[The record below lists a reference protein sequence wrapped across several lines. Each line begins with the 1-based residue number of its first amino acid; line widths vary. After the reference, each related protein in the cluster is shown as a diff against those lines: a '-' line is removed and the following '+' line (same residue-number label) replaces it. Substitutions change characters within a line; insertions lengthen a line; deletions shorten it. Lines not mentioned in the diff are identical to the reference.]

1 MKNRSRYFDY
11 FIWAA
16 LGVAVVIVLKRH
28 DSGPA
33 TGEPAAAIDLP
44 LVGAE
49 GRFQLADQQGK
60 TVVMEV
66 FASWCGTCR
75 RAAPAFAEA
84 YRTLPR
90 DQVKFIGVSVDESRD
105 AAANAKERW
114 QIPYDVAHDDGSV
127 SRNYKISLL
136 PTVIV
141 IGPDGTVKHAS
152 PGAPS
157 AADLARWVEKR

>member
-1 MKNRSRYFDY
+1 VKNRSRYFDY

-16 LGVAVVIVLKRH
+16 LGVAVVIVLRRH

-33 TGEPAAAIDLP
+33 TGVAAAAIDLP
-44 LVGAE
+44 LVGSD
-49 GRFQLADQQGK
+49 GRFQLAQHRGK

-84 YRTLPR
+84 YRSLPV
-90 DQVKFIGVSVDESRD
+90 DQVKFVGISVDDSL
-105 AAANAKERW
+105 AAAAGAKEQW

-127 SRNYKISLL
+127 SRNYKVSLL

-157 AADLARWVEKR
+157 AADLARWVAKP